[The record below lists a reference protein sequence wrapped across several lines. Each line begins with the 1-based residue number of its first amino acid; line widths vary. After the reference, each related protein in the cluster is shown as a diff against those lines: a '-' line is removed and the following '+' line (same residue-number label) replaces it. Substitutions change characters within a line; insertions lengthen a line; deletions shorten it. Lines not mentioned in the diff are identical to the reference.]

1 MEELR
6 VPINLNPT
14 YRIREAGSENRL
26 RQSDA
31 HSDRDRQGR
40 RRHKHG
46 ENDQEGISQEDEKV
60 HSLDL
65 LA

>member
-1 MEELR
+1 MDELWITTNPNPDLR
-6 VPINLNPT
+6 V
-14 YRIREAGSENRL
+14 REAGSDNRL

-31 HSDRDRQGR
+31 HSDRDRKKKK
-40 RRHKHG
+40 RHNNSGK
-46 ENDQEGISQEDEKV
+46 NDEADSLEEGKA